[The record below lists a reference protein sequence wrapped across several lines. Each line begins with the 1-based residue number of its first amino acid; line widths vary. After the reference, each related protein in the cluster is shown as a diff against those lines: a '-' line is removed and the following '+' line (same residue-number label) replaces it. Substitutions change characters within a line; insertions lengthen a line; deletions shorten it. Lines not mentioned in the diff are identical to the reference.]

1 MSKKITLPFTWIF
14 SRFIFWRLALFGFVW
29 LGLLI
34 LPFHPSF
41 PYSETLLTPAG
52 SPLFWSWANFDGV
65 HYLGI
70 ADKGYF
76 AQFTQAFF
84 PLYPLLIRF
93 FNQLA
98 HNSILNGLIISNL
111 SFLGSLWLLYK
122 LVRLDLSASQARQT
136 LIFLLV
142 FPTSFFFASLYTE
155 SWFLLVTLASFYA
168 ARQRRWL
175 AAGVLGALAAATRI
189 LGVLLIPALLIEY
202 LASPKRSRWGWWVL
216 LLPAAGLL
224 LYMYYLNV
232 SFHDP
237 LYFLHAQSAF
247 GAQRSS
253 GRIILLYQVF
263 WRYLKML
270 FTVPV
275 TSLLYYTVS
284 QEFLSAAVF
293 LILSLLAFK
302 FTRRSYALFGFL
314 AYLLPTLTGTFS
326 SLPRYVLILFPAFMI
341 LGRIKSRTIRYTLYA
356 IGSLLLAINTI
367 LFTSGRWVA

>member
-1 MSKKITLPFTWIF
+1 MDK
-14 SRFIFWRLALFGFVW
+14 FIISLWVGWRLALVVVAGIGMV
-29 LGLLI
+29 I
-34 LPFHPSF
+34 LPFKPSF
-41 PYSETLLTPAG
+41 PYAETLLLPHG

-65 HYLGI
+65 HYIGI
-70 ADKGYF
+70 AEKSYF

-84 PLYPLLIRF
+84 PLYPLLIRAL
-93 FNQLA
+93 NQLV
-98 HNSILNGLIISNL
+98 HNSILNGLIISNV

-122 LVRLDLSASQARQT
+122 LARLDLSASAAKRT

-155 SWFLLVTLASFYA
+155 SLFLLVTLASFYA

-175 AAGVLGALAAATRI
+175 LAGVLGALAAATRI
-189 LGVLLIPALLIEY
+189 LGILLIPALLIEY

-247 GAQRSS
+247 GAGRS
-253 GRIILLYQVF
+253 GDKIILLYQVF

-270 FTVPV
+270 TTVPI
-275 TSLLYYTVS
+275 TSLLYYTVT
-284 QEFLSAAVF
+284 QEFMAALVF
-293 LILSLLAFK
+293 LCLSLLAFK
-302 FTRRSYALFGFL
+302 FTRRSYAIFGIL
-314 AYLLPTLTGTFS
+314 AYILPTLTGTFS
-326 SLPRYVLILFPAFMI
+326 SMPRYVLVLFPAFMI
-341 LGRIKSRTIRYTLYA
+341 LGKIKSQTIRYTLYA
-356 IGSLLLAINTI
+356 ISFILLIINVV
-367 LFTSGRWVA
+367 LFTRGYWVA